1 MATDTPLTA
10 YLVVDNDNVT
20 QANKQ
25 MEPPYVTRK
34 TAAKTWFL
42 HDYAAILSYMGGNL
56 TINDPQNVTIPQCA
70 FVSESIAQVKLSV
83 Y

>member
-25 MEPPYVTRK
+25 MEPTVCDK
-34 TAAKTWFL
+34 ENGCQ
-42 HDYAAILSYMGGNL
+42 D
-56 TINDPQNVTIPQCA
+56 V
-70 FVSESIAQVKLSV
+70 VSS
-83 Y
+83 

>member
-1 MATDTPLTA
+1 MATDMPLTA

-34 TAAKTWFL
+34 TAAKTWFV
-42 HDYAAILSYMGGNL
+42 HD
-56 TINDPQNVTIPQCA
+56 
-70 FVSESIAQVKLSV
+70 
-83 Y
+83 